1 MSDSPSIYP
10 FLQYA
15 DAPAAIAWLEAAFG
29 FRTVMS
35 HPDGKGGIAHAEL
48 QLGQGMVMLGSRQTE
63 GPFTLIPPKQ
73 AGCTTQ
79 GVYVVVQEIDALYD
93 RARAAGAEIVMEIR
107 DTDYGSRDFAARDPE
122 GHLWSFGTYAPAFP
136 GD

>member
-1 MSDSPSIYP
+1 MSNPPSIYP

-15 DAPAAIAWLEAAFG
+15 DAPAAIAWLETAFG

-63 GPFTLIPPKQ
+63 GPIRPAPRRSRPAAPRRAFT
-73 AGCTTQ
+73 
-79 GVYVVVQEIDALYD
+79 
-93 RARAAGAEIVMEIR
+93 
-107 DTDYGSRDFAARDPE
+107 
-122 GHLWSFGTYAPAFP
+122 WW
-136 GD
+136 